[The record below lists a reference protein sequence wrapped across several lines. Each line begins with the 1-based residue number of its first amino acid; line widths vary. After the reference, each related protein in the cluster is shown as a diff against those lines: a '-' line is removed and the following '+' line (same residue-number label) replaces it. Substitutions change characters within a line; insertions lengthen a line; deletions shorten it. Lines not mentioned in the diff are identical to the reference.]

1 MWCTVGKESS
11 VSQHLKSG
19 FSEEETNHPLK
30 HHFYPFVLLDQVI
43 LQIDMK
49 RLLYSQDSFSH
60 SLGSSF
66 RKYPNGSLCFQG
78 LFQVL
83 PEEDA
88 GVV

>member
-19 FSEEETNHPLK
+19 FLEEETNHPLK

-49 RLLYSQDSFSH
+49 RLIQPVSFFH
-60 SLGSSF
+60 RLGSSF